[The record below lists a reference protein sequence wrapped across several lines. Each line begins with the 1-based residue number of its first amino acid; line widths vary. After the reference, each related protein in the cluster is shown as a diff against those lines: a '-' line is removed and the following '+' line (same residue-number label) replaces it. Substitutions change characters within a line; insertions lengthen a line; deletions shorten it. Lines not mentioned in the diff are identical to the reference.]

1 MIVNNVTITKYQ
13 VTLTPI
19 AKVHQSI
26 LRQWRNTP
34 DIQRQMLSTH
44 NISEAEQMA
53 WFERIN
59 TLDSEW
65 HWVVAYKGELVGSTN
80 IRSVTKGESVNIAK
94 TLEAGLYIGET
105 RYKNNILAFAPTLAM
120 YDFCFSEF
128 ETQEFKAVVKATN
141 TAAMHYNQKL
151 GYKVVSTD
159 TEKSVITMSLT
170 YDDYQRSTTTLK
182 QLLSR
187 PTRN

>member
-1 MIVNNVTITKYQ
+1 M
-13 VTLTPI
+13 
-19 AKVHQSI
+19 
-26 LRQWRNTP
+26 
-34 DIQRQMLSTH
+34 
-44 NISEAEQMA
+44 
-53 WFERIN
+53 
-59 TLDSEW
+59 
-65 HWVVAYKGELVGSTN
+65 
-80 IRSVTKGESVNIAK
+80 
-94 TLEAGLYIGET
+94 YIGET

-159 TEKSVITMSLT
+159 TEKSVIAMSLT